1 LLIWNLKK
9 LNSINKIYLNIAQ
22 IQKIVSND
30 LENVNN
36 IIIEN
41 IGNEVPMISEL
52 SKHILAAGGK
62 RIRPIITLLTSKL
75 CNYEG
80 KNHLSLAACIE
91 FIHTATLLHDD
102 VIDESKLRRG
112 VATAN
117 DIFGNKTSVLVGDFL
132 FSRSFE
138 LMVENGSKQ
147 ILEVLSSASST
158 IAKGEV
164 LQLTTVNDCSTSKE
178 TYLNII
184 NSKTASLF
192 AAAAEI
198 SAILSNKNKLIQNAL
213 ITYGQKL
220 GIAFQLTDDA
230 LDYIGSENLGKEI
243 GDDFKEGKIT
253 LPVIICIQ
261 KANKEE
267 ILFWNKTIENLNQTD
282 QDLNSA
288 LILMKKYKAIEETLA
303 LANKYCSEAI
313 NALEVFPSSE
323 EKLALESLAKIA
335 INRSK

>member
-1 LLIWNLKK
+1 M
-9 LNSINKIYLNIAQ
+9 NSIKKIYLDITQ
-22 IQKIVSND
+22 IQEIVSDD
-30 LENVNN
+30 LSKVNN
-36 IIIEN
+36 IIIKN

-52 SKHILAAGGK
+52 SKHILASGGK

-75 CNYEG
+75 CNYKG

-138 LMVENGSKQ
+138 LMVANGSRT
-147 ILEVLSSASST
+147 ILEVLSAASST

-164 LQLTTVNDCSTSKE
+164 LQLTTINDCSTSEE
-178 TYLNII
+178 TYMNII
-184 NSKTASLF
+184 SSKTASLF
-192 AAAAEI
+192 GAASEI
-198 SAILSNKNKLIQNAL
+198 SAILSKKNKNIQNTL
-213 ITYGQKL
+213 LKYGQKL

-230 LDYIGSENLGKEI
+230 LDYVGSESLGKAI

-253 LPVIICIQ
+253 LPIIICLRN
-261 KANKEE
+261 ANKEE
-267 ILFWNKTIENLNQTD
+267 ILFWNKTIENLKQTD
-282 QDLNSA
+282 QDLNKA
-288 LILMKKYKAIEETLA
+288 LSLIKKHQAIEKTLA
-303 LANKYCSEAI
+303 LANQYCSEAI
-313 NALEVFPSSE
+313 NALDVFPHSE
-323 EKLALESLAKIA
+323 TKLALESLAKIA
-335 INRSK
+335 VNRIQ

>member
-1 LLIWNLKK
+1 
-9 LNSINKIYLNIAQ
+9 LNSINKIYLDIAQ
-22 IQKIVSND
+22 IQKIVSED
-30 LENVNN
+30 LSKVNN
-36 IIIEN
+36 IIIKN
-41 IGNEVPMISEL
+41 IGNEVPIISEL
-52 SKHILAAGGK
+52 SEHILAAGGK

-138 LMVENGSKQ
+138 LMVKNGSKN
-147 ILEVLSSASST
+147 ILKVLSSASST

-164 LQLTTVNDCSTSKE
+164 LQLTTINDCSTSKE
-178 TYLNII
+178 TYMNVI

-198 SAILSNKNKLIQNAL
+198 SAILSKKNKNIQKAL
-213 ITYGQKL
+213 VTYGQKL
-220 GIAFQLTDDA
+220 GIAFQLVDDA
-230 LDYIGSENLGKEI
+230 LDYIGSKNLGKEI

-253 LPVIICIQ
+253 LPIIICIK
-261 KANKEE
+261 KADKEE
-267 ILFWNKTIENLNQTD
+267 ILFWNRTIHDLNQTD
-282 QDLNSA
+282 KDLNKA
-288 LILMKKYKAIEETLA
+288 LLIIKKHKAIEETLA
-303 LANKYCSEAI
+303 LANQYCSEAI
-313 NALEVFPSSE
+313 NSLEIFPPSE
-323 EKLALESLAKIA
+323 EKFALESLAKIT
-335 INRSK
+335 IDRTK